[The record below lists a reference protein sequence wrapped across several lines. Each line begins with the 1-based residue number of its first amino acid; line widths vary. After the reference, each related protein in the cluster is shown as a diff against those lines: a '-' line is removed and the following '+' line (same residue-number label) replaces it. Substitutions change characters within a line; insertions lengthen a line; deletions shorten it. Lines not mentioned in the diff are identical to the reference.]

1 MGYRKLTPNERQA
14 LQDAI
19 KHEREAVVVKR
30 AQALLWHDA
39 GESVPVVAERLH
51 VTRQTIYNWLHMYH
65 ERAGKPLLERL
76 QDRPRSGRPP
86 EKREQIEALI
96 QRVWERGQDSTAEQ
110 EQVARTA
117 VALQR
122 ELAKQGISVHE
133 RTIRRTLR
141 ALNYRFKRP
150 RYVLAR
156 RSKTWRQQKGGSC
169 AG

>member
-1 MGYRKLTPNERQA
+1 MGSRKLTQSERQA
-14 LQDAI
+14 LQDAV
-19 KHEREAVVVKR
+19 KHERTALVVKR

-39 GESVPVVAERLH
+39 GESVPTVAERLH
-51 VTRQTIYNWLHMYH
+51 VTRQTIYNWLRMYH
-65 ERAGKPLLERL
+65 ERADEPFHKRL
-76 QDRPRSGRPP
+76 HDRPRSGRPP
-86 EKREQIEALI
+86 SKREQVAALI
-96 QRVWERGQDSTAEQ
+96 RRVWEREQDGSTEQ
-110 EQVARTA
+110 AVARTA

-122 ELAKQGISVHE
+122 ELAKQGVSVNE

-141 ALNYRFKRP
+141 SLNYRFKRP